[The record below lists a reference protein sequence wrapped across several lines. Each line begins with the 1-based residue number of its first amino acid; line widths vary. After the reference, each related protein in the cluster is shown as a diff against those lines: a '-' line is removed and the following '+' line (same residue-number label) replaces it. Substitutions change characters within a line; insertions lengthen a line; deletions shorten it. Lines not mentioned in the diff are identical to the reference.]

1 LGASASAVILASEK
15 SDSIIFT
22 GVAEALSEK
31 DVDIKLFGKPTAHPY
46 RRMGVALAKADNVQ
60 EAREKATKAASKI
73 QIISH

>member
-1 LGASASAVILASEK
+1 VILASEK
-15 SDSIIFT
+15 SDSITFT